1 MNNLKMKTLSGRGVL
16 DEKRK
21 ILISLIIF
29 GLFILIVSLPRVLV
43 SEGVIGSET
52 AILIQK
58 VLENIH
64 Y

>member
-29 GLFILIVSLPRVLV
+29 GLFILVVSLPRVLV

-64 Y
+64 